1 MVSLYKTEKTSL
13 RNDADYISCELR
25 GLSTDEKPTEI
36 NGKTIEISPLS
47 LMVILSDVAFLSH
60 KEGILLSLASFIS
73 YLIL

>member
-36 NGKTIEISPLS
+36 NGKTIENGS
-47 LMVILSDVAFLSH
+47 V
-60 KEGILLSLASFIS
+60 FIEINTGKIFMYDIENQS
-73 YLIL
+73 WSEI